1 MIAASKRRAFGSRAL
16 VPAGSAEQR
25 IRGWRPQGFDIVF
38 AMVLA
43 VGLAVAFPM
52 IW

>member
-1 MIAASKRRAFGSRAL
+1 MVAASKRRVFGSRAV

-25 IRGWRPQGFDIVF
+25 IRGWRPQGFDIVL
-38 AMVLA
+38 AIVLA
-43 VGLAVAFPM
+43 VGLAVAFRT